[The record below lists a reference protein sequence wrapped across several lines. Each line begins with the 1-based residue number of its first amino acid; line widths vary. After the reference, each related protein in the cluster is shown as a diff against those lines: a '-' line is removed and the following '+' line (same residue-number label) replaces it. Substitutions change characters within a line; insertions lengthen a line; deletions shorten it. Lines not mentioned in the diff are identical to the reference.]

1 MLHRKLIEPA
11 LARLEGERAV
21 YFSRVV
27 TRLEEDPRV
36 DVAPN
41 LVYVMLRDV
50 MVLCPIYLP
59 VRDLVD
65 RLLQYVAVNQ
75 ARLNRA
81 LFDPEF
87 IDGPEAQPE
96 MRRMA
101 GEFVNQILTATFDK
115 YRAGEIDTGEPKAY
129 RFSAG
134 DNPDDFPYGDPFDDE
149 DWAP

>member
-11 LARLEGERAV
+11 LARLEGERAA
-21 YFSRVV
+21 YFTRVV

-50 MVLCPIYLP
+50 MDLCPIYLP

-75 ARLNRA
+75 TRLNRA
-81 LFDPEF
+81 LFDPEY
-87 IDGPEAQPE
+87 IDGPEA
-96 MRRMA
+96 
-101 GEFVNQILTATFDK
+101 
-115 YRAGEIDTGEPKAY
+115 
-129 RFSAG
+129 
-134 DNPDDFPYGDPFDDE
+134 
-149 DWAP
+149 